1 MNRKIKIAIVLSSII
16 LIVSFMVTEF
26 MLFHFYQSKVN
37 QIEVNKHNTEVALE
51 DIKNYV
57 DASLL
62 DPDPKEDIFYW
73 LFPSTTIQL
82 NSETHFMNLADNL
95 NVTEIYYR
103 TDKNWNSEFAF
114 YIPGDDWFDEI
125 TVLYW
130 VNGTQWSF

>member
-1 MNRKIKIAIVLSSII
+1 MNRKIKIVIVLSSII
-16 LIVSFMVTEF
+16 LIASFMVTEF
-26 MLFHFYQSKVN
+26 MVFHFDQQFEIN
-37 QIEVNKHNTEVALE
+37 QHNTEVALE

-82 NSETHFMNLADNL
+82 NSETHFMNLANNL

-103 TDKNWNSEFAF
+103 TDENWNSEFAF
-114 YIPGDDWFDEI
+114 YIPGDYWFDKI